1 MRGRRVV
8 TVTDGSLLSGGVLS
22 VLREHADIDLVV
34 IEEGR
39 GRVYRRIQKAWPQ
52 VIIVPAERAGDGRG
66 LSIQRLLQE
75 NPRSTVVTLSLNRP
89 EMQMFRARQVD
100 GATADDLLRLLE
112 GAGKAVKGG
121 AGVPGNGV
129 APKPGAPVSGRRR
142 GR

>member
-8 TVTDGSLLSGGVLS
+8 AVTDGSLLSGGVLS
-22 VLREHADIDLVV
+22 VLREHANIDLVV

-52 VIIVPAERAGDGRG
+52 VIIVPAERAGDGWG

-112 GAGKAVKGG
+112 GAGKVVKSG
-121 AGVPGNGV
+121 AGVPGDGV
-129 APKPGAPVSGRRR
+129 AAQPGAPVSGRRR